1 MAMPPNPMMIPP
13 NPWAFG
19 EFWLVNEF
27 GVHRDLLD
35 LLDPQLESLLRDRK
49 QVWIDAARSTAEEVV
64 QDELYS
70 LVYEEEERGE
80 QFKNILFNSFFTASF
95 ALFEHKLQTICQRA
109 QTAMG
114 SPFSVEDIRASSVLD
129 RSKTYLTKLGV
140 DFPAQDSDWQVIKR
154 YAGIR
159 NKLMHEGG
167 LLSESGGL
175 TEYALSKQIVSGQ
188 NGRELV
194 LARPFCEEAV
204 NNLEGFLLRVHRA
217 VEEFRQQKE

>member
-1 MAMPPNPMMIPP
+1 MN
-13 NPWAFG
+13 
-19 EFWLVNEF
+19 LVSTEI
-27 GVHRDLLD
+27 LLD
-35 LLDPQLESLLRDRK
+35 LLDPQLDSLLRDRK
-49 QVWIDAARSTAEEVV
+49 QVLIDAARVDRSRRLYK
-64 QDELYS
+64 DELYS
-70 LVYEEEERGE
+70 LLYDEEERGG

-109 QTAMG
+109 QTAMS
-114 SPFSVEDIRASSVLD
+114 SPFSVDDIRAGSVLD

-167 LLSESGGL
+167 LLPESGGL
-175 TEYALSKQIVSGQ
+175 TEYALSKQIVSGW

-217 VEEFRQQKE
+217 VEEFRRQKE